1 MSFTI
6 RCRSVF
12 LTYPQ
17 CSITKEELFLKLSAI
32 IEKKDLSISEHIVA
46 HELHSDGNPHLHAY
60 LHFSGELY
68 VTKSARFFDVE
79 GNHPNVVTAVRDPKR
94 VIKYCAKEGDYI
106 TNMVL
111 DKWKKTSKSDMGRDI
126 MSGKKSLTDITNENP
141 AELFRFK
148 SNADAINRWKLE
160 NQETVTLG
168 HEPGYWFGGLAG
180 TGKSYYARQYAKV
193 LAPGEEPYI
202 KDVRTDWWDGYKGQ
216 RVVICDDVDR
226 WSKGLFAQVKNLVDP
241 YECQVPCKGG
251 YLRIRPEY
259 ILFTSNFTVDE
270 WATQHGIE
278 NTDQSLEPY
287 RRRFRL
293 REYWWTSRED
303 QPKI

>member
-12 LTYPQ
+12 LTYPK
-17 CSITKEELFLKLSAI
+17 CKTTKEELFTKLSAI
-32 IEKKDLSISEHIVA
+32 IEKKDLSISDYIVA
-46 HELHSDGNPHLHAY
+46 HELHQDGEPHLHAY

-68 VTKSARFFDVE
+68 VTKNARFFDVD
-79 GNHPNVVTAVRDPKR
+79 GNHPNVVSAVRDPKR
-94 VIKYCAKEGDYI
+94 VVKYCAKEGDYI
-106 TNMVL
+106 TNMSL
-111 DKWKKTSKSDMGRDI
+111 DKWKKTSKSEMGRDI

-160 NQETVTLG
+160 NQETITLE

-180 TGKSYYARQYAKV
+180 TGKSYYARQYAKI
-193 LAPGEEPYI
+193 LAVGEEPYI

-216 RVVICDDVDR
+216 SVVICDDVDR

-251 YLRIRPEY
+251 YLRIRPKY
-259 ILFTSNFTVDE
+259 VLFTSNFTVDE
-270 WATQHGIE
+270 WATQHGI
-278 NTDQSLEPY
+278 TADDQSLEPY

-293 REYWWTSRED
+293 REFWWTSRED